1 MSCSFSVPSPI
12 FSEMNRALSLA
23 YIWALLTRI
32 SFTVPFSTS
41 IFSLTWQKSTIRKI
55 RVSYIDILL
64 ERYFLWI
71 INGPERWSQF
81 FWFPLSRTVQ
91 HLVWISMGKGQFR
104 FPQLSKLWITKQ
116 EADPLSSQPPVVYKR
131 KTKEKMF

>member
-1 MSCSFSVPSPI
+1 MPFSFSIPSPI

-41 IFSLTWQKSTIRKI
+41 NFSLTWQKSTIRKL

-64 ERYFLWI
+64 EQYFLWI

-81 FWFPLSRTVQ
+81 FWFPLSHTVQ
-91 HLVWISMGKGQFR
+91 HLWMSMEKGQFR
-104 FPQLSKLWITKQ
+104 FPQLSKLRITKQ
-116 EADPLSSQPPVVYKR
+116 EADPLPIQPPIVYKR
-131 KTKEKMF
+131 KTKEKIF